1 MRDLSRPALLIA
13 LGLLFVFLTSMGP
26 GFFFG
31 ISLTGVSRWF
41 LIGLL
46 FYFALNCCG
55 RACRSRCCCRGECRC
70 ETNDAEAE
78 N

>member
-13 LGLLFVFLTSMGP
+13 LGLLFVLLTSMGP

-31 ISLTGVSRWF
+31 ISLSGLSRWF

-46 FYFALNCCG
+46 IYFAMNRCG
-55 RACRSRCCCRGECRC
+55 GRGCGSRCCCKGTCSCDED
-70 ETNDAEAE
+70 EDDA
-78 N
+78 

>member
-46 FYFALNCCG
+46 IYFAMNCCG
-55 RACRSRCCCRGECRC
+55 GNGCRSACCCRGGCNCGTE
-70 ETNDAEAE
+70 EDED
-78 N
+78 